1 LLAHQGR
8 ATVTTILGEL
18 NVPSFMV
25 DGRLIWGFT
34 YRILEELLVFVGL
47 SA

>member
-1 LLAHQGR
+1 VH
-8 ATVTTILGEL
+8 TILGEL
-18 NVPSFMV
+18 TVPSFTY
-25 DGRLIWGFT
+25 GERLIWGFT

>member
-1 LLAHQGR
+1 MS
-8 ATVTTILGEL
+8 GE
-18 NVPSFMV
+18 
-25 DGRLIWGFT
+25 RLIWGFT